1 LIDNNYEAAHA
12 RASKMLGTFYNAD
25 FSEASKKYCLLGRV
39 EDCLEQMQR
48 FVDAG
53 ARQFVLSPLMD
64 SDAMIEVAERE
75 ILPELANMKLCA

>member
-1 LIDNNYEAAHA
+1 
-12 RASKMLGTFYNAD
+12 
-25 FSEASKKYCLLGRV
+25 LLGRV

-53 ARQFVLSPLMD
+53 ARQFVPSPLMD